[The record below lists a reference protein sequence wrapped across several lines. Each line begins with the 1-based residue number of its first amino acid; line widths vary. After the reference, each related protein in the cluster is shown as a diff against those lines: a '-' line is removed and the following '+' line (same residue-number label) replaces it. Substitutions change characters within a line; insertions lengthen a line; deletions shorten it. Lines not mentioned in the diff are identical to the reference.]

1 MDLLHE
7 KKKKLEELLGSFG
20 SAAIA
25 FSGGVDSTFLLC
37 EARAVLM
44 ERAVAV
50 TVRSES
56 FPSREMREAEEFCRS
71 LKVRHHVLDFRQ
83 LEMEEFARNPRN
95 RCYLCK
101 KALFLGIRDFAHSL
115 GLAEVAEGSN
125 VDDAGD
131 YRPGLLALKELA
143 IRSPLKEAGLTKADI
158 RLLSREMNL
167 PTWDKPSYA
176 CLATRFVYGENITAE
191 RLRMVERAEQ
201 FLQDLGFRQERV
213 RIHGGTLARIE
224 VLPEDL
230 REVLRERDVITE
242 KFRSFGFTYVTL
254 DLLGFRTGSMNE
266 TLS

>member
-1 MDLLHE
+1 
-7 KKKKLEELLGSFG
+7 
-20 SAAIA
+20 
-25 FSGGVDSTFLLC
+25 
-37 EARAVLM
+37 
-44 ERAVAV
+44 
-50 TVRSES
+50 
-56 FPSREMREAEEFCRS
+56 
-71 LKVRHHVLDFRQ
+71 
-83 LEMEEFARNPRN
+83 
-95 RCYLCK
+95 
-101 KALFLGIRDFAHSL
+101 
-115 GLAEVAEGSN
+115 
-125 VDDAGD
+125 
-131 YRPGLLALKELA
+131 
-143 IRSPLKEAGLTKADI
+143 
-158 RLLSREMNL
+158 MNL

-176 CLATRFVYGENITAE
+176 CLATRFVYGETITAE